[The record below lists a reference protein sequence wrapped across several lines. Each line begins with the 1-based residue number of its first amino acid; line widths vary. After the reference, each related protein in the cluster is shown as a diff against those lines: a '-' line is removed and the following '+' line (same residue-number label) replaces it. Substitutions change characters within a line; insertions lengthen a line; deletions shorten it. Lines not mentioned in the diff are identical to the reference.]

1 MIWVMHSRPAPIGHP
16 DSRAT
21 LPVRLG
27 AVVGDE
33 RLAHQTARGS
43 ERAFA
48 TIYERYHQRLYR
60 YCRSIVQNDVDAQ
73 DALQSTF
80 ASAFAALQRDQRDAP
95 LRPWL
100 FRIAHNEAISLI
112 RRRGDTREF
121 TEAHSTPVPSAADRA
136 GERARLAM
144 LVADLEDLPERQR
157 GALLMREL
165 SGLSHDEIAIALDT
179 SPGAAKQAI
188 FEARRALQEY
198 EQGRLMACEDVRRAI
213 SDGDGRRL
221 RGRRVRGHLRDC
233 AVCAAFAEAIPDRRA
248 QLQALAPTLPLALA
262 AGVLPRLPA
271 GGSVHGTGGGLVA
284 SGIGKA
290 VGTSI
295 GAKALA
301 GAAVIATA
309 AAGATATLTLSR
321 HDDRRPAKATNA
333 QSAPAVSR
341 RPGGQA
347 AKGSGVAAAGR
358 GAHGS
363 GAIGAPSAVSSAG
376 GPRSTAR
383 AHGLESHGSAALHRD
398 AARGRAGS
406 HGAAAPRARRR
417 SGSPRGGG
425 SSSAGSTPRRPT
437 RPTPTTGR
445 HTAGGSQSRT
455 SGESAQPV
463 RNAQAGANARGTSAP
478 AAVLSSELARPISPA
493 LER

>member
-1 MIWVMHSRPAPIGHP
+1 MIWAMHSPSASIRHP
-16 DSRAT
+16 ESRAAI
-21 LPVRLG
+21 PRLG

-33 RLAHQTARGS
+33 RLARQTARGS

-179 SPGAAKQAI
+179 SKGAAKQAI

-198 EQGRLMACEDVRRAI
+198 EQGRLMECEDVRRAI
-213 SDGDGRRL
+213 SDADGRRL
-221 RGRRVRGHLRDC
+221 RGRRVRGHLRNC
-233 AVCAAFAEAIPDRRA
+233 ALCAAFAEAIPDRRA
-248 QLQALAPTLPLALA
+248 QLQALAPPLPLALA
-262 AGVLPRLPA
+262 AGVLSRLPA

-284 SGIGKA
+284 GGIGKA
-290 VGTSI
+290 VGTGI

-309 AAGATATLTLSR
+309 AAGATATLTLSQ
-321 HDDRRPAKATNA
+321 HDVSRPAKAAGSQTT
-333 QSAPAVSR
+333 PAVVG
-341 RPGGQA
+341 RPGAQA
-347 AKGSGVAAAGR
+347 TRGSGVSPTRR
-358 GAHGS
+358 GAHAAGATGAAS
-363 GAIGAPSAVSSAG
+363 GVSSKG
-376 GPRSTAR
+376 GPQSTAR
-383 AHGLESHGSAALHRD
+383 AHRFESHGSAALHRN

-406 HGAAAPRARRR
+406 PGAAAPRGRSR
-417 SGSPRGGG
+417 SGSPHGGE
-425 SSSAGSTPRRPT
+425 SSSARSTPRRPT
-437 RPTPTTGR
+437 PPTPTTGR
-445 HTAGGSQSRT
+445 HTAGGSQLRT
-455 SGESAQPV
+455 SGESAQSV
-463 RNAQAGANARGTSAP
+463 RGAPAGANASGTPAP
-478 AAVLSSELARPISPA
+478 ATAPSSELAPVGPA

>member
-1 MIWVMHSRPAPIGHP
+1 MHSPPASIEHP

-21 LPVRLG
+21 LPLRLG

-80 ASAFAALQRDQRDAP
+80 ASAFAALRRDQRDAP

-165 SGLSHDEIAIALDT
+165 SGLSHDEIAIALET

-221 RGRRVRGHLRDC
+221 RGRRVRGHLRNC

-248 QLQALAPTLPLALA
+248 QLQALAPPLPLALA
-262 AGVLPRLPA
+262 AGVLSRLPA
-271 GGSVHGTGGGLVA
+271 GGAAHGTGGGLVA
-284 SGIGKA
+284 GGIGKA

-309 AAGATATLTLSR
+309 AAGATATLTLSQ
-321 HDDRRPAKATNA
+321 HDVSRPAKAAGA
-333 QSAPAVSR
+333 QTTPASG
-341 RPGGQA
+341 RPGARATGGSDVSPTGRGTHATGA
-347 AKGSGVAAAGR
+347 AGAASGV
-358 GAHGS
+358 
-363 GAIGAPSAVSSAG
+363 SSKG
-376 GPRSTAR
+376 GTQSTAR
-383 AHGLESHGSAALHRD
+383 GHRFESNGAAALHRD

-406 HGAAAPRARRR
+406 HGGPAARARSR
-417 SGSPRGGG
+417 SGSPHGRG
-425 SSSAGSTPRRPT
+425 STSAHSTPRHSTPPT
-437 RPTPTTGR
+437 AGR
-445 HTAGGSQSRT
+445 HNSASSQSRA
-455 SGESAQPV
+455 SGESAQPIHNPQTGV
-463 RNAQAGANARGTSAP
+463 NAKGTSP
-478 AAVLSSELARPISPA
+478 SAAVPGSELARPVSPA

>member
-1 MIWVMHSRPAPIGHP
+1 MIWVMHSPPASIGHP

-27 AVVGDE
+27 AIVGDE

-43 ERAFA
+43 GRAFA
-48 TIYERYHQRLYR
+48 TIYDRYHQRLYR
-60 YCRSIVQNDVDAQ
+60 YCRSIVQSDLDAQ

-80 ASAFAALQRDQRDAP
+80 ASAFAALQRNQRDAP

-112 RRRGDTREF
+112 RRRGDAREF
-121 TEAHSTPVPSAADRA
+121 TEADSTPVPSAEDRA

-144 LVADLEDLPERQR
+144 LVADLEDLSERQR

-188 FEARRALQEY
+188 FEARRALE
-198 EQGRLMACEDVRRAI
+198 EFEMGRMMACEDVRRAI
-213 SDGDGRRL
+213 SDADGRRL
-221 RGRRVRGHLRDC
+221 RGRRVRGHLRNC

-248 QLQALAPTLPLALA
+248 KLQALAPPLPLALA
-262 AGVLPRLPA
+262 AGVLSRLPA
-271 GGSVHGTGGGLVA
+271 GGSVPGTGGGLVA
-284 SGIGKA
+284 GGIGKA

-309 AAGATATLTLSR
+309 AAGATATLTLSQ
-321 HDDRRPAKATNA
+321 HDVSRPAKAAGA
-333 QSAPAVSR
+333 QTTPAVVG
-341 RPGGQA
+341 RPGAQA
-347 AKGSGVAAAGR
+347 TRGSEVSPTGR
-358 GAHGS
+358 GAHAAGATGAAS
-363 GAIGAPSAVSSAG
+363 GVSSKG

-383 AHGLESHGSAALHRD
+383 AHRFESHGSAALHREV
-398 AARGRAGS
+398 ARGRAGS
-406 HGAAAPRARRR
+406 HRAAAPRARNR
-417 SGSPRGGG
+417 SGSPHGGG
-425 SSSAGSTPRRPT
+425 SSSAHSTPRHSTP
-437 RPTPTTGR
+437 PTPTTGP
-445 HTAGGSQSRT
+445 HTSAASQSRP

-463 RNAQAGANARGTSAP
+463 NAQAGANAKGTSAP
-478 AAVLSSELARPISPA
+478 AAVPSSEFARPVGSA